1 MKLGKF
7 MGMKKMLKKMLNE
20 ENEEMKKI
28 LNVNQPAW
36 FKNSF
41 FIMLNFL

>member
-1 MKLGKF
+1 MKLDKF
-7 MGMKKMLKKMLNE
+7 MGMKKMLNE

-41 FIMLNFL
+41 IIMLNFL